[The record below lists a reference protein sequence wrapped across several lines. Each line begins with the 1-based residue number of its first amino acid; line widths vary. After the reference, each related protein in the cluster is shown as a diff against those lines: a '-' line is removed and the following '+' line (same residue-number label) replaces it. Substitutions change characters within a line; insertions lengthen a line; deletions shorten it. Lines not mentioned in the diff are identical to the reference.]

1 MAPIKTFNIVDK
13 KGQFG
18 IYLETDKSKYK
29 SLENVMRATVQHH
42 INQNRVDQIE
52 ELLVSLL
59 FQVTSHKYRFSE
71 KQTYF
76 SLTEYIQE
84 KKKQKAQAQSDD
96 Q

>member
-1 MAPIKTFNIVDK
+1 MPVNTFNIVDK

-29 SLENVMRATVQHH
+29 SLENVMRATVQHY

-52 ELLVSLL
+52 ELLVSLM
-59 FQVTSHKYRFSE
+59 FMVTSHKYPSPN
-71 KQTYF
+71 KPPYF
-76 SLTEYIQE
+76 SLTAYIQE
-84 KKKQKAQAQSDD
+84 KKKQKAQAQSHD

>member
-1 MAPIKTFNIVDK
+1 MPVNTFNIIDK
-13 KGQFG
+13 KNEFK
-18 IYLETDKSKYK
+18 ISLETDKTKYQ
-29 SLENVMRATVQHH
+29 SLENVMRIIMKYH